1 MITRQTLRRTRFPRR
16 NITMPTEDLDDDY
29 VANLLKND
37 AKTSSKKYT
46 MVGLEAFLPKRFAFS
61 RLFYIQPAY

>member
-1 MITRQTLRRTRFPRR
+1 
-16 NITMPTEDLDDDY
+16 MPTEDLDDDY

-37 AKTSSKKYT
+37 AKASSKKYT

-61 RLFYIQPAY
+61 RLFIFNPLADSAVFS